1 MKKFIAIIMASLM
14 LLSLFI
20 FVGCQTQENGEN
32 ETNDNG
38 NNTATLKLGLGLSIA
53 GASSDATADAA
64 GEDQLTVT
72 AAVVLVDADGKIV
85 KAFIDCADSKVTHT
99 ADGKAVAA
107 ESFKTKYELGDSY
120 NMVAYGQAKQ
130 EWYKQADAFCALL
143 VGKTASE
150 VKAMAAETGK
160 GNDEVIG
167 AGCTIY
173 VSDFVKAV
181 EKAMA
186 NAVESGAT
194 ANDTLKL
201 GVSTSQTA
209 TDATAEAAGSNKL
222 ETYLFAAAV
231 DANGKVVAASS
242 DCVEATFEFDAT
254 GKAAF
259 DATKEILSKKEKG
272 ADYGMV
278 ANAGAKKEW
287 FEQAAA
293 FDAACI
299 GKTANEINS
308 LMGADYKGNAD
319 LQAAGCTV
327 YVSGFVKAATKIG

>member
-20 FVGCQTQENGEN
+20 FAGCQTQENGEN
-32 ETNDNG
+32 ETNNNG

-85 KAFIDCADSKVTHT
+85 KAFIDCADSTVTHT
-99 ADGKAVAA
+99 TDGKAVAV

-242 DCVEATFEFDAT
+242 DCVEATFDFDAT
-254 GKAAF
+254 GKATF

-278 ANAGAKKEW
+278 AAGAKKEW
-287 FEQAAA
+287 FEQAAV

-299 GKTANEINS
+299 GKTASEINS

>member
-1 MKKFIAIIMASLM
+1 MKKIITIILASLM
-14 LLSLFI
+14 LVSVFA
-20 FVGCQTQENGEN
+20 FSGCQKKAEN
-32 ETNDNG
+32 
-38 NNTATLKLGLGLSIA
+38 LKLGLGLSISGSA
-53 GASSDATADAA
+53 TDATAEAA
-64 GEDQLTVT
+64 GEDKLTVT

-85 KAFIDCADSKVTHT
+85 KAFIDCADSAVTHT
-99 ADGKAVAA
+99 AEGKAVAV
-107 ESFKTKYELGDSY
+107 ESFKTKYELGDDY
-120 NMVAYGQAKQ
+120 NMVAYGQATQ

-143 VGKTASE
+143 VGKTATE

-160 GNDEVIG
+160 GNDDVIA

-209 TDATAEAAGSNKL
+209 TDATADAAGSNKL

-242 DCVEATFEFDAT
+242 DCVEATFDFDAT
-254 GKAAF
+254 GKASF
-259 DATKEILSKKEKG
+259 DATKEILSKKEQG

-278 ANAGAKKEW
+278 DAGAKKEW

-299 GKTANEINS
+299 GKTASEINS

>member
-20 FVGCQTQENGEN
+20 FAGCQTQENGEN

-85 KAFIDCADSKVTHT
+85 KAFIDCADSTVTHT
-99 ADGKAVAA
+99 TDGKAVSV
-107 ESFKTKYELGDSY
+107 ESFKTKYELGDAY
-120 NMVAYGQAKQ
+120 NMVAYGQANQ

-150 VKAMAAETGK
+150 VKAMVAETGK
-160 GNDEVIG
+160 GNDDVIG

-173 VSDFVKAV
+173 VTDFVKAV

-231 DANGKVVAASS
+231 DANGKVVAATS

-254 GKAAF
+254 GKTAF

-278 ANAGAKKEW
+278 AYGGAAKEW